1 MTLAV
6 DDFDAPL
13 TAIER
18 RPNDYKRK
26 GIDGPPYVSSPHG
39 EVVKSGPRKGE
50 LKWELYGR
58 PSSFG
63 KQIEDT
69 YNLQRWNERQIVF
82 GLVANPDD
90 ETLTQRLIA
99 LAGLDPE
106 SAEGKD
112 AADAVIVEA
121 KRLAKASLAADR
133 GTHVHHLTED
143 DDSDKDWLHRA
154 EHGMELGI
162 PHHVQEAMVEA
173 WRLMLVAYDLEV
185 VEIEQAVVHDG
196 YRQAG
201 RLDRI
206 AILRRDITFANGVT
220 LPAGTVI
227 VLDVKSGKLRSSGG
241 TIDYWHSYCVQ
252 LVPYAHGVPYDLDT
266 DRRFEWAYDIDRKW
280 AVIAHTPVDEALAG
294 KATCRLVLVDLEA
307 GVWAIEN
314 AIVPAKQWQARKD
327 LFAFVGPDE
336 PTIEVPC
343 APLVDD
349 ADPFEGLPNAERERS
364 VRHVFDMPK
373 PRIIDLDTFT
383 SAQLERPKV
392 TDEGDAM
399 TDAQV
404 AEIRKRAGEL
414 DPQAKAVLDALA
426 KEANAGGH
434 PFSIGAG
441 PLLRRW
447 HIYRALLRLAAAFA
461 AELDDT
467 IIRAT
472 LALVLPEAAQ
482 PGVRL
487 GPAIGSLTID
497 EAMRFVQAA
506 IQVIAQ
512 DAVLTIDDAGQ
523 PKWLGVGN
531 PAA

>member
-1 MTLAV
+1 MAIAL
-6 DDFDAPL
+6 DNFDAC
-13 TAIER
+13 ER

-26 GIDGPPYVSSPHG
+26 GKDGPPYVSNPHG
-39 EVVKSGPRKGE
+39 EVVKSGARKGE

-69 YNLQRWNERQIVF
+69 YNLQRHRERQIVF
-82 GLVANPDD
+82 GLVADPED
-90 ETLTQRLIA
+90 ESLTKRLVA

-106 SAEGKD
+106 SDEGKD

-133 GTHVHHLTED
+133 GTHMHAATED
-143 DDSDKDWLHRA
+143 DDGDRNWLHRA
-154 EHGMELGI
+154 EVGEDLGL
-162 PHHVQEAMVEA
+162 PTHVQAAMLEA
-173 WRLMLVAYDLEV
+173 WRLMLIAYDLEV

-206 AILRRDITFANGVT
+206 AMLRRDITFANGVT
-220 LPAGTVI
+220 LPAGSVI
-227 VLDVKSGKLRSSGG
+227 VLDLKTGKMSVSGG
-241 TIDYWHSYCVQ
+241 VIDYWHSYCVQ
-252 LVPYAHGVPYDLDT
+252 LVAYAHGVPYDLET

-280 AVIAHTPVDEALAG
+280 AVIAHLPVREALAG

-314 AIVPAKQWQARKD
+314 AIMPAKQWQARKD
-327 LFAFVGPDE
+327 LFAFVGSDE
-336 PTIEVPC
+336 PCIEVPC
-343 APLVDD
+343 APLADE

-364 VRHVFDMPK
+364 VRHVFSVAP
-373 PRIIDLDTFT
+373 IE
-383 SAQLERPKV
+383 LERPKV

-399 TDAQV
+399 SDAQV
-404 AEIRKRAGEL
+404 AEIRKRASEL
-414 DPQAKAVLDALA
+414 DPQAKAVLDTLA
-426 KEANAGGH
+426 KEANAAGH

-441 PLLRRW
+441 PTLRRW
-447 HIYRALLRLAAAFA
+447 HIYRALLRLAAHWGADLEADF
-461 AELDDT
+461 
-467 IIRAT
+467 IRAT
-472 LALVLPEAAQ
+472 LALVLPEVAQ
-482 PGVRL
+482 PGVAL
-487 GPAIGSLTID
+487 GAAIGSLTTD